1 MKLIVLLPALNEEQ
15 TVATVIASIPKNI
28 PGITS
33 QEVIVVDDG
42 SSDQTAAH
50 ATAAGAIVVSHGWNR
65 GLGVAFQTGVDA
77 ALKRGAD
84 IVVTIDADGQ
94 FDPADI
100 PALVK
105 PVVGGRADVV
115 TASRFLDPTMRP
127 EMSWIKRWGNR
138 RVAGLVSFLSGRK
151 LADAACGFRAYS
163 REALLNLNLFSR
175 FTYTQETLLNLIF
188 KGFRV
193 QEIPVKVRGV
203 REHGTSRVAN
213 NLWHYAFMTAN
224 TMFRTVLD
232 YRPLRV
238 FGWLGAMLFIAGL
251 VCELFV
257 LIHYIDT
264 GMVTPYKTVGFTG
277 GLLNLVGLG
286 VGMIGLVADMVNRVR
301 MTQERVLYFSK
312 LHRYRETIVPSSQ
325 AK

>member
-28 PGITS
+28 LGVTD

-42 SSDQTAAH
+42 SSDQTASRA
-50 ATAAGAIVVSHGWNR
+50 AAAGATVVSHGWNR

-77 ALKRGAD
+77 ALRHGAD
-84 IVVTIDADGQ
+84 IIVTIDADGQ
-94 FDPADI
+94 FSPSDI
-100 PALVK
+100 PTLVK
-105 PVVGGRADVV
+105 PLIDHRADVV
-115 TASRFLDPTMRP
+115 TASRFLDPALVP
-127 EMSWIKRWGNR
+127 EMPWIKRWGNQ
-138 RVAGLVSFLSGRK
+138 RVAKLVSFLSGQK

-163 REALLNLNLFSR
+163 REAVLNLNLFSR

-193 QEIPVKVRGV
+193 QEIAVKVRGV
-203 REHGTSRVAN
+203 REHGASRVAN
-213 NLWHYAFMTAN
+213 NLWRYAFMTMN
-224 TMFRTVLD
+224 TMLRTVLD

-251 VCELFV
+251 GCEVFV

-286 VGMIGLVADMVNRVR
+286 VGIIGLVADMVNRVR
-301 MTQERVLYFSK
+301 MTQERVLTITK
-312 LHRYRETIVPSSQ
+312 QDRYR
-325 AK
+325 